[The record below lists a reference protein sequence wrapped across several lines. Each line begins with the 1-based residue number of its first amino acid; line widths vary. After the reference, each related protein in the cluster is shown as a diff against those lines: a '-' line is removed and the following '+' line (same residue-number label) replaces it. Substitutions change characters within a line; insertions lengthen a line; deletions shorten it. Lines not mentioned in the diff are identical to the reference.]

1 MRSKADRYSRSA
13 SKAEK
18 DRMNIIRSF
27 RRLKSRDS
35 NRAGSSKNSKEAT
48 MACEELC
55 RALEAQLCEERE
67 CRRGLKHI
75 FRERL
80 LDSLEEISRLDRE
93 NGVLIDRLE
102 TIERIADSSKTD
114 QLHLFQS
121 IMIRIHPATGTDR
134 SVQCSSNLKSVATS
148 TGLEDDVENVRPVI
162 NVNRK
167 ARIRKPFTAT
177 HICFIRLRL

>member
-13 SKAEK
+13 SKAER

-35 NRAGSSKNSKEAT
+35 NRPVSSHNSTETK

-67 CRRGLKHI
+67 CRRGLKQI

-102 TIERIADSSKTD
+102 TIDRQAASSKTD
-114 QLHLFQS
+114 QFHLVQS
-121 IMIRIHPATGTDR
+121 IMIRIHPATGIDR
-134 SVQCSSNLKSVATS
+134 SVQCSSNFKSVATS
-148 TGLEDDVENVRPVI
+148 TGLEDVENIRPVI
-162 NVNRK
+162 NVHGK
-167 ARIRKPFTAT
+167 TRIRKPFTAT